1 MQGKDILTCVVP
13 SDIDDEK
20 IDEVTT
26 CIEKKIA
33 EHSSEK
39 GAYRLPYEDF
49 IKEGFKEFGIR
60 PQAIVPDKTICL

>member
-1 MQGKDILTCVVP
+1 MT
-13 SDIDDEK
+13 K